1 MSGTR
6 ERAGISP
13 VRAIA
18 LVARREFLTQVSK
31 KSFVI
36 SNAIIL
42 IAIVGGIFAVSLLSG
57 RDDDDRAKVGLVGD
71 QSLSASLIATGDAAG
86 NPVEV
91 TEIPDEQTARTQV
104 ESGDLDVALLPGTG
118 NGVTA
123 ITESEIDAALRVV
136 LDGAV
141 AAQAQSAALAAQGV
155 DAAQLSATVADAVV
169 TVESIDPP
177 DPDRG
182 QRIALSTAVV
192 FLLYMQIMVFG
203 MYVAM
208 GVVEEKSSRVV
219 ELLLSTLRPLQ
230 LLWGKVIGIGAVG
243 LSQLTAYGVA
253 GVGTGV
259 ATGVLTLGG
268 TAWGTLAGTLG
279 WFVLGFA
286 FFAVLYAATGSMVSR
301 QEDVNSTAMP
311 LTVLV
316 MAMFFSAFTAV
327 QDPDGTLSNVLSW
340 IPPFSA
346 ILMPLRIA
354 AGVASAAQIAGTIA
368 LMAVVTIAMSALAAR
383 IYKRSILRMGA
394 TVSWREALA
403 R

>member
-1 MSGTR
+1 MSGHN
-6 ERAGISP
+6 GLSP
-13 VRAIA
+13 SRAIA
-18 LVARREFLTQVSK
+18 LVARREFLTQVRK
-31 KSFVI
+31 KSFLVSNVI
-36 SNAIIL
+36 VL
-42 IAIVGGIFAVSLLSG
+42 IAIVGAIVAASIFSG
-57 RDDDDRAKVGLVGD
+57 SDDESRSKIGLVGD
-71 QSLSASLIATGDAAG
+71 QTLSAALVATGDAAG

-91 TEIPDEQTARTQV
+91 TEVGDEQTARTQV
-104 ESGDLDVALLPGTG
+104 ESGDLDVAVVPGSG
-118 NGVTA
+118 GSVTA
-123 ITESEIDAALRVV
+123 ITKSEIDTSLRIV

-141 AAQAQSAALAAQGV
+141 AAQAQNAALASQGV
-155 DAAQLSATVADAVV
+155 DAAQLADATSSAVV
-169 TVESIDPP
+169 TVDAIDPP
-177 DPDRG
+177 DPERG
-182 QRIALSTAVV
+182 QRIALSMAVV
-192 FLLYMQIMVFG
+192 VLLYMQILVFG

-243 LSQLTAYGVA
+243 LAQLAAYGVV
-253 GVGTGV
+253 GVGAGV

-268 TAWGTLAGTLG
+268 TAWGTLVGTLG

-311 LTVLV
+311 LTILV
-316 MAMFFSAFTAV
+316 MAMFFSAFSAV
-327 QDPDGTLSNVLSW
+327 QDPGGSLSNVLSW

-354 AGVASAAQIAGTIA
+354 AGVASATQIVGTIV
-368 LMAVVTIAMSALAAR
+368 LMLVVTVAMSALAAR
-383 IYKRSILRMGA
+383 IYQRSILRMGK
-394 TVSWREALA
+394 TVSWREALS

>member
-1 MSGTR
+1 MSDRTGL
-6 ERAGISP
+6 SP
-13 VRAIA
+13 IRAIA
-18 LVARREFLTQVSK
+18 LVARREFLTQVRK
-31 KSFVI
+31 KSFLI
-36 SNAIIL
+36 SNVIVL
-42 IAIVGGIFAVSLLSG
+42 IAIVGGLIAVSIFSG
-57 RDDDDRAKVGLVGD
+57 SDDESRAKVGLVGD
-71 QSLSASLIATGDAAG
+71 QSLSAVLVATGDAAG

-91 TEIPDEQTARTQV
+91 TEVSDEETARTRV
-104 ESGDLDVALLPGTG
+104 EDGDLDVALVPNADGG
-118 NGVTA
+118 ATA
-123 ITESEIDAALRVV
+123 ITKSEIAGGLRVV

-141 AAQAQSAALAAQGV
+141 AAQAQSAALAARGV
-155 DAAQLSATVADAVV
+155 DAAKLAASTSAAVV
-169 TVESIDPP
+169 TVDPIDPP
-177 DPDRG
+177 DPEKG
-182 QRIALSTAVV
+182 QRVALSMAVV
-192 FLLYMQIMVFG
+192 VLLYMQILAFG

-243 LSQLTAYGVA
+243 LAQLTAYGAV

-311 LTVLV
+311 LTILI
-316 MAMFFSAFTAV
+316 MAMFFASFSAV
-327 QDPDGTLSNVLSW
+327 QSPDGTLSNVLSW

-354 AGVASAAQIAGTIA
+354 AGVASGTQIVATVA
-368 LMAVVTIAMSALAAR
+368 LMLVVTVGMSAVAAR
-383 IYKRSILRMGA
+383 IYQRSILRIGK
-394 TVSWREALA
+394 TVSWREALS

>member
-1 MSGTR
+1 MS
-6 ERAGISP
+6 ERSGLNPS
-13 VRAIA
+13 RAIA
-18 LVARREFLTQVSK
+18 LVARREFLTQVQK
-31 KSFVI
+31 KSFLVSNVI
-36 SNAIIL
+36 VL
-42 IAIVGGIFAVSLLSG
+42 IAIIGGIVAASIFSG
-57 RDDDDRAKVGLVGD
+57 KDDDSRSKVGLVGD
-71 QSLSASLIATGDAAG
+71 QSLSAALVATGDAAG

-91 TEIPDEQTARTQV
+91 TEIGDEQTARTQV
-104 ESGDLDVALLPGTG
+104 EDGDLDVAVVPGSG
-118 NGVTA
+118 GAVTA
-123 ITESEIDAALRVV
+123 ITKSEIDSSLRVV

-155 DAAQLSATVADAVV
+155 DAAQLAENTASAVV
-169 TVESIDPP
+169 TVDAIDPP
-177 DPDRG
+177 DPERG

-192 FLLYMQIMVFG
+192 VLLYMQILAFG

-243 LSQLTAYGVA
+243 LAQLTVYGVV
-253 GVGTGV
+253 GVGAGV

-268 TAWGTLAGTLG
+268 TAWGTLLGTLG

-311 LTVLV
+311 LTILI
-316 MAMFFSAFTAV
+316 MAMFFAAFSAV
-327 QDPDGTLSNVLSW
+327 QNPEGTLSNVLSW

-354 AGVASAAQIAGTIA
+354 AGVASVTQIAATVV
-368 LMAVVTIAMSALAAR
+368 LMLIVTVAMSAIAAR
-383 IYKRSILRMGA
+383 IYQRSILRMGK

>member
-1 MSGTR
+1 MSDRSGL
-6 ERAGISP
+6 SP
-13 VRAIA
+13 ARAIA
-18 LVARREFLTQVSK
+18 LVARREFLTQVQK
-31 KSFVI
+31 KSFVV
-36 SNAIIL
+36 SNVIVL
-42 IAIVGGIFAVSLLSG
+42 IAIIGGIVAASIFSG
-57 RDDDDRAKVGLVGD
+57 SDDDSRSKVGLVGD
-71 QSLSASLIATGDAAG
+71 QSLSAALTSTGDAAG

-91 TEIPDEQTARTQV
+91 IEVGDEKAARSQV
-104 ESGDLDVALLPGTG
+104 ENGDLDVAVVPGTG
-118 NGVTA
+118 GSVTA
-123 ITESEIDAALRVV
+123 ITESEIDAPLRVV

-141 AAQAQSAALAAQGV
+141 AVQAQTAALAAQGV
-155 DAAQLSATVADAVV
+155 DAAQLAESTKSAVV
-169 TVESIDPP
+169 TVDAIDPP
-177 DPDRG
+177 DPERG

-192 FLLYMQIMVFG
+192 ILLYMQILAFG

-243 LSQLTAYGVA
+243 LAQLTVYGVV
-253 GVGTGV
+253 GVGAGV

-268 TAWGTLAGTLG
+268 TAWGTLVGTLG

-311 LTVLV
+311 LTILI
-316 MAMFFSAFTAV
+316 MAMFFAAFSAV
-327 QDPDGTLSNVLSW
+327 QNPEGTLSNVLSW

-354 AGVASAAQIAGTIA
+354 AGVASGAQIAATVV
-368 LMAVVTIAMSALAAR
+368 LMLVVTIAMSAVAAR
-383 IYKRSILRMGA
+383 IYQRSILRMGK

>member
-1 MSGTR
+1 MS
-6 ERAGISP
+6 ERSGLNP
-13 VRAIA
+13 TRAIA
-18 LVARREFLTQVSK
+18 LVARREFLTQVQK
-31 KSFVI
+31 KSFLVSNVI
-36 SNAIIL
+36 VL
-42 IAIVGGIFAVSLLSG
+42 IAIIGGIVAASIFSG
-57 RDDDDRAKVGLVGD
+57 MDDDSRSKVGLVGD
-71 QSLSASLIATGDAAG
+71 QSLSAVLVATGDAAG

-91 TEIPDEQTARTQV
+91 TEIGDEQTARTQV
-104 ESGDLDVALLPGTG
+104 ENGDLDVAVVPGSG
-118 NGVTA
+118 GAVTA
-123 ITESEIDAALRVV
+123 ITKSEIDTSLRVV

-155 DAAQLSATVADAVV
+155 DAAQLAENTKSAVV
-169 TVESIDPP
+169 TVDAINPP
-177 DPDRG
+177 DPERG

-192 FLLYMQIMVFG
+192 ILLYMQILAFG

-243 LSQLTAYGVA
+243 LAQLTVYGVV
-253 GVGTGV
+253 GVGAGV

-268 TAWGTLAGTLG
+268 TAWGTLVGTLG
-279 WFVLGFA
+279 WFILGFA

-311 LTVLV
+311 LTILI
-316 MAMFFSAFTAV
+316 MAMFFAAFSAV
-327 QDPDGTLSNVLSW
+327 QNPEGTLSNVLSW

-354 AGVASAAQIAGTIA
+354 AGVASVTQIVATVV
-368 LMAVVTIAMSALAAR
+368 LMLVVTIAMSAIAAR
-383 IYKRSILRMGA
+383 IYQRSILRMGK

>member
-1 MSGTR
+1 M
-6 ERAGISP
+6 
-13 VRAIA
+13 RAIA
-18 LVARREFLTQVSK
+18 LVARREFLAQVRK

-36 SNAIIL
+36 SNVIVL
-42 IAIVGGIFAVSLLSG
+42 IAIVGGIVAASIFSG
-57 RDDDDRAKVGLVGD
+57 SDDESRSKVGLVGD
-71 QSLSASLIATGDAAG
+71 QSLSAALIATGEAAG

-91 TEIPDEQTARTQV
+91 TEVGDQQTARTQV
-104 ESGDLDVALLPGTG
+104 ENGDLDVAVVPGSG
-118 NGVTA
+118 GGVTA
-123 ITESEIDAALRVV
+123 ITKSEIDATLRIV

-141 AAQAQSAALAAQGV
+141 AAQAQNTALAAQGV
-155 DAAQLSATVADAVV
+155 DAAQLAESTKSAVV
-169 TVESIDPP
+169 TVDAIDPP
-177 DPDRG
+177 DPERG

-192 FLLYMQIMVFG
+192 VLLYMQILAFG

-243 LSQLTAYGVA
+243 LAQLAMYGVV
-253 GVGTGV
+253 GVGAGV

-279 WFVLGFA
+279 WFILGFA

-311 LTVLV
+311 LTILI
-316 MAMFFSAFTAV
+316 MAMFFAAFSAV
-327 QDPDGTLSNVLSW
+327 QNPDGGLSNVLSW

-354 AGVASAAQIAGTIA
+354 AGVASGAQIVGTIA
-368 LMAVVTIAMSALAAR
+368 LMLVVTIAMSALAAR
-383 IYKRSILRMGA
+383 IYQRSILRMGK